1 MAKTIQINGV
11 TYPGVPYIQVP
22 LSGTTGSA
30 PFYETSDATLAPS
43 DLLAGQ
49 TAYGASGKV
58 TGTLT
63 VASVSQDAST
73 KVLTIS

>member
-11 TYPGVPYIQVP
+11 SYPAVPSINAP

-30 PFYETSDATLAPS
+30 TFYETSDATLAAS

-58 TGTLT
+58 TGSLT
-63 VASVSQDAST
+63 VVSVSQDATT

>member
-11 TYPGVPYIQVP
+11 TYPAVPSVQVP
-22 LSGTTGSA
+22 LSGTTGNA
-30 PFYETSDATLAPS
+30 TFFETSDATLAAS

-58 TGTLT
+58 TGSLT
-63 VASVSQDAST
+63 VVSVSQDATS

>member
-11 TYPGVPYIQVP
+11 SYPAVPSINAP

-30 PFYETSDATLAPS
+30 TFYETSDATLAPS

>member
-1 MAKTIQINGV
+1 MARTIQINGV
-11 TYPGVPYIQVP
+11 TYPAVPSIQVP
-22 LSGTTGSA
+22 LSGTSGNAT
-30 PFYETSDATLAPS
+30 FFDTSDSTLAAS